1 MKRSAVVFLN
11 FTLLMAMPGLAVA
24 QQSLPQQD
32 QVQVQNQM
40 RAQGGQPVTG
50 SGLMT
55 PEERE
60 QLQDRMRSAGSQQER
75 QAILDEHRLKMADR
89 ARAQGVNP
97 ESIEGLPSSSGDDP
111 RSRRIQ
117 GQPSAAPQGRGAGPA
132 VAPAQGTGMGA
143 GPATGAGRGPQQPV
157 PGQRDRAGVR

>member
-1 MKRSAVVFLN
+1 MKRSVVVFLN
-11 FTLLMAMPGLAVA
+11 LTLLLAVPGLVAA
-24 QQSLPQQD
+24 QQSSPQQG
-32 QVQVQNQM
+32 QMQGQGQM
-40 RAQGGQPVTG
+40 RAQGSQAMAG

-60 QLQDRMRSAGSQQER
+60 QLQERLRSASSQQER

-89 ARAQGVNP
+89 ARAQGVDP

-117 GQPSAAPQGRGAGPA
+117 GQPNAAPQGRGAGPA
-132 VAPAQGTGMGA
+132 AAPGQGTGMST
-143 GPATGAGRGPQQPV
+143 GPATGTGRGPQQPV
-157 PGQRDRAGVR
+157 PGQQDRAGVR